1 MVHWSSQEGTGLGN
15 QDYLRSTEGPRTPRS
30 PWMQSSG
37 SAVLGWKNYSFIG
50 T

>member
-15 QDYLRSTEGPRTPRS
+15 QNSQRSIEGPQTPRS
-30 PWMQSSG
+30 PWMQFSR
-37 SAVLGWKNYSFIG
+37 SAVLGWENHSFIG